1 MVIPLEGNERYQSTY
16 QRVVCW
22 WSTFHIPS
30 LEVTKTLFLL
40 QFQFTIFIFFLNLF
54 CILLIDFYFYAVDPK
69 FNESQNPAV
78 CVNHR

>member
-22 WSTFHIPS
+22 WSTFHVPS

-40 QFQFTIFIFFLNLF
+40 QFQFTIFIFLKLILYPSHRFLFL
-54 CILLIDFYFYAVDPK
+54 CCGAKI
-69 FNESQNPAV
+69 Q
-78 CVNHR
+78 